1 MRPLPEPPTP
11 QPTDAI
17 APLSMI
23 GPDGRI
29 DPKTRARVSAKL
41 MELGEDNLL
50 AQTLLA
56 MEAAGGGPLIAGNR
70 ARLLVDGPSTYEAM
84 FSAISAARESV
95 NIEMYIFD
103 EAQHEGRKLSDLLAE
118 VVAKGVAVNVLY
130 DGLGSSA
137 TPDEVWEKLRA
148 VGVRLCEFNPIN
160 PADNRT
166 AKYVQRDHRKIVVVD
181 GLHGF
186 AGGINFSSAYTSGSR
201 GGVKRD
207 PVKEGWRDTQVE
219 VEGPVS
225 LELQRLFLGSWDK
238 QKCPDRQPANYLP
251 PAREAGKMLMRVDA
265 TTVDSTRNETYVS
278 ALSALTFAQK
288 SIDLTMAYFSPD
300 DQVEDALLDAADRG
314 VRVRLLLPGLTDF
327 SGIMHAGRAHYT
339 KLLKGGVQIFEQ
351 QEVLLHSKTLEVD
364 GIWSSVGS
372 ANWDWRSFAN
382 NDELNIV
389 IIDEGFAR
397 EMLAMFESDLAA
409 AAPITLDEWK
419 KRPFKDKFLQ
429 TFWVLWER
437 LL

>member
-11 QPTDAI
+11 KSTDAI

-23 GPDGRI
+23 GPDGRV
-29 DPKTRARVSAKL
+29 DPRTRARVSAKL

-70 ARLLVDGPSTYEAM
+70 ARLLVDGPRTYEAM
-84 FSAISAARESV
+84 FAAIAAARDSV

-118 VVAKGVAVNVLY
+118 VVARGVAVNVLY

-137 TPDEVWEKLRA
+137 TPEEVREKLRA
-148 VGVRLCEFNPIN
+148 AGVRLCEFNPVN

-166 AKYVQRDHRKIVVVD
+166 AKFVQRDHRKIVVID
-181 GLHGF
+181 GIHGF
-186 AGGINFSSAYTSGSR
+186 AGGINFSSTYTSGSR
-201 GGVKRD
+201 GSVKRD
-207 PVKEGWRDTQVE
+207 PVTEGWRDTQVQ

-225 LELQRLFLGSWDK
+225 RELQRLFLESWKK
-238 QKCPDRQPANYLP
+238 QKCPEPKPANYRP
-251 PAREAGKMLMRVDA
+251 PARDAGKTLMRVDA
-265 TTVDSTRNETYVS
+265 TSVDSTRNETYVS
-278 ALSALTFAQK
+278 SLSALTFAQK
-288 SIDLTMAYFSPD
+288 SIDLTMAYFAPD
-300 DQVEDALLDAADRG
+300 DQVEEALLNAARRG
-314 VRVRLLLPGLTDF
+314 VNVRLLLAGLTDF

-339 KLLKGGVQIFEQ
+339 KLLDGGIRIFEQ
-351 QEVLLHSKTLEVD
+351 KDVLLHAKTLEVD
-364 GIWSSVGS
+364 GLWSSVGS

-389 IIDEGFAR
+389 IIDEGFATQMR
-397 EMLAMFESDLAA
+397 EMFDSDLAA
-409 AAPITLDEWK
+409 ATPITLDAWK
-419 KRPFKDKFLQ
+419 KRPLKDRLLQ
-429 TFWVLWER
+429 GFWVMWER

>member
-1 MRPLPEPPTP
+1 
-11 QPTDAI
+11 
-17 APLSMI
+17 MI

-70 ARLLVDGPSTYEAM
+70 ARLLVDGPRTYEAM

-103 EAQHEGRKLSDLLAE
+103 EARHEGRKLSDLLAE
-118 VVAKGVAVNVLY
+118 VIARGVAVNVLY
-130 DGLGSSA
+130 DGLGSSE
-137 TPDEVWEKLRA
+137 TPDAVWEKLRG

-166 AKYVQRDHRKIVVVD
+166 SKYVQRDHRKIVVVD
-181 GLHGF
+181 GRHGF

-201 GGVKRD
+201 GSVKRD
-207 PVKEGWRDTQVE
+207 PVAEGWRDTQVE

-225 LELQRLFLGSWDK
+225 LELQRLFLASWDK
-238 QKCPDRQPANYLP
+238 QKCSERQPVNYLP
-251 PAREAGKMLMRVDA
+251 QAREAGKTLMRVDA
-265 TTVDSTRNETYVS
+265 TSIDSTRNETYVS
-278 ALSALTFAQK
+278 ALSALTFARK

-300 DQVEDALLDAADRG
+300 DQVEDALLEAAGRG

-339 KLLKGGVQIFEQ
+339 RLLKGGVQIFEQ
-351 QEVLLHSKTLEVD
+351 KEALLHSKTLEVD

-397 EMLAMFESDLAA
+397 EMRAMFESDLAA
-409 AAPITLDEWK
+409 ATAITLDQWK
-419 KRPFKDKFLQ
+419 KRPWKDRFLQ
-429 TFWVLWER
+429 TFWVMWER